1 MTMQTYFS
9 RIRRNHGLEHATIHV
24 LSEAQLKR
32 RLIGR
37 SDFGGFWLLGEVGTE
52 ELVEAVQ
59 QALTRMRGGERN
71 LAVHPN
77 CGTNYVTYGLVA
89 GVSAFAALA
98 SAGPK
103 QRDKLERLPLA
114 ALFATIGLILSPPLA
129 FRVQE
134 RLTTSGDPQGLQ
146 IVEVIRS
153 EVGGRTA
160 HRIKTR
166 G

>member
-1 MTMQTYFS
+1 MAIKSTLS
-9 RIRRNHGLEHATIHV
+9 RIQRNHGLEHATIHV
-24 LSEAQLKR
+24 LSDEAPKR
-32 RLIGR
+32 RMVGR
-37 SDFGGFWLLGEVGTE
+37 SDFGGFWLVGEVGTE

-59 QALTRMRGGERN
+59 QALARMRAGEHG

-77 CGTNYVTYGLVA
+77 CGTNYVTYGIVA
-89 GVSAFAALA
+89 GVGAFAALVG
-98 SAGPK
+98 AGPK

-114 ALFATIGLILSPPLA
+114 ALLATIGLILSPPLA

-134 RLTTSGDPQGLQ
+134 RLTTSGYPEGLQ

-153 EVGGRTA
+153 EFGGKTA
-160 HRIKTR
+160 HRVKTR